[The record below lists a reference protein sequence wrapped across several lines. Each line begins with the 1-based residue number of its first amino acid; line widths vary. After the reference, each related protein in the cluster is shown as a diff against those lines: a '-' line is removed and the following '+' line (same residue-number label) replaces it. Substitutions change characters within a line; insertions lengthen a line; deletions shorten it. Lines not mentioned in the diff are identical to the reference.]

1 MVFLGKALILSLSLL
16 LCSRME
22 AQNLVQNGSFEDVG
36 IAGYSGQIGKFPT
49 APDQLQTVAGWRTSG
64 YNFLFQPGAGTSGGA
79 ASGYGNPVTFWGS
92 AAQNGGSSQFDFPAS
107 SPDGG
112 NFLALDGGFAPYT
125 LAVSQKLTGLTSG
138 QVYQLTFYW
147 AAAQQHG
154 YTGATT
160 EGMSVTFGE
169 ETHTTPTYQLPSH
182 DFSGWMSSTFNF
194 TATDSTQWLSFLAQG
209 TPQGQPPFTL
219 LDGVSMVAIP
229 EVSSP
234 TMIVLGMSV
243 LCFARR
249 RRA

>member
-1 MVFLGKALILSLSLL
+1 MMLSKVFTVSISLL
-16 LCSRME
+16 LCSRIG
-22 AQNLVQNGSFEDVG
+22 AQNLIQNGNFESVG
-36 IAGYSGQIGKFPT
+36 IEGYSGQIGKFPT
-49 APDQLQTVAGWRTSG
+49 PPLQLQTVTGWKTSG

-79 ASGYGNPVTFWGS
+79 ASGTGTPVTFWGS
-92 AAQNGGSSQFDFPAS
+92 AAQNGGSSLFDFPAS
-107 SPDGG
+107 SPSGG
-112 NFLALDGGFAPYT
+112 NFLALDGGYAPYT
-125 LAVSQKLTGLTSG
+125 LEVSQNITGLTVG
-138 QVYQLTFYW
+138 KAYQLTFSW
-147 AAAQQHG
+147 AAAQQYS

-160 EGMSVTFGE
+160 EGLSVTFGN
-169 ETHTTPTYQLPSH
+169 ETRTTPTYHLASH

-194 TATDSTQWLSFLAQG
+194 TATSSSQMLSFLAQG

-234 TMIVLGMSV
+234 TMIVLGMSA